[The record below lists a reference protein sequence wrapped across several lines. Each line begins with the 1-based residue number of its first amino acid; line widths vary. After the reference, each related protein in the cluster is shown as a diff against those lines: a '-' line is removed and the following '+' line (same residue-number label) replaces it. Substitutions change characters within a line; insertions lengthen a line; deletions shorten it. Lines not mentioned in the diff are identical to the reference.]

1 MNVRLNDPSPESEPG
16 SHRGI
21 FDAASDGLIL
31 VDLETGIIV
40 EANPAAVAMHGY
52 TREAFLGL
60 HAAALIHPD
69 RRQVFSHYLRT
80 VRSGPAVDARVLHLR
95 RDGSTFH
102 AEWRGTALTYLSRPC
117 LLGAVRDVSRRV
129 QADERL
135 QQRVKTRT
143 HEQAALLKI
152 SHTLASTPE
161 LQPDL
166 ILGQFRA
173 IIEYTHAGIFRLN
186 DSTLS
191 SLAVRG
197 PRHLEQAAPF
207 QVHLEIGETFPSLF
221 NARRPV
227 RIADIRSVDPAATSL
242 RSLLNGDAAMLLEGV
257 RAWMW
262 VPLVVKDRI
271 LGGLGVAHV
280 RRKYFTAHHA
290 ALALSMANQVAMAMV
305 NAELYEQ
312 ARELAA
318 LQERQR
324 LARNLH
330 DAVNQSLFS
339 AGLIAEVLPRLWDR
353 EPEEARQS
361 LEDLRRLTRG
371 ALAEM
376 RGLLAELR
384 PSVLTDSSL
393 GDLLRQL
400 ANAFTG
406 RTNVP
411 ARVTITGE
419 HVLSERLQV
428 ALYRICQEALSNI
441 AKHAGASRVEINL
454 WYETVAAPPS
464 SQPAQAGPPQAS
476 VVRSVE
482 LRIRDDGRGFDT
494 SQPAVSGHYGL
505 DMMHERAV
513 AVGAQLTFSSQ
524 PGQGTEILMSWR
536 EIPEQEAR

>member
-1 MNVRLNDPSPESEPG
+1 MNIRPNGPLPESEPDPY
-16 SHRGI
+16 RGI
-21 FDAASDGLIL
+21 FDAASDGLML
-31 VDLETGIIV
+31 VDLDTGVIV
-40 EANPAAVAMHGY
+40 EANPAACAMHGY

-60 HAAALIHPD
+60 HAAELIHPD

-80 VRSGPAVDARVLHLR
+80 VRSGPVVDARALHLR
-95 RDGSTFH
+95 RNGSTFH
-102 AEWRGTALTYLSRPC
+102 AEWRGTALTYQGRPC
-117 LLGAVRDVSRRV
+117 LLGAVRDISRRV

-135 QQRVKTRT
+135 RQRVKTRT
-143 HEQAALLKI
+143 HEQAALLRI

-197 PRHLEQAAPF
+197 PRHLEQTAPF
-207 QVHLEIGETFPSLF
+207 QVHLEIGETLPSWF
-221 NARRPV
+221 SGRRPI

-242 RSLLNGDAAMLLEGV
+242 RSLLNGDAAILLEGV

-262 VPLVVKDRI
+262 VPLVVKDRV

-280 RRKYFTAHHA
+280 RRNYFTAHHA

-305 NAELYEQ
+305 NAELYEH

-339 AGLIAEVLPRLWDR
+339 AGLIAEVLPRLWER

-441 AKHAGASRVEINL
+441 AKHAGASRVEIYL
-454 WYETVAAPPS
+454 RYETGAPPPS

-482 LRIRDDGRGFDT
+482 MRIHDDGRGYDT

-513 AVGAQLTFSSQ
+513 AVGARLTFSSQ
-524 PGQGTEILMSWR
+524 PGRGTELLMRWQ
-536 EIPEQEAR
+536 ETPEQEAQ